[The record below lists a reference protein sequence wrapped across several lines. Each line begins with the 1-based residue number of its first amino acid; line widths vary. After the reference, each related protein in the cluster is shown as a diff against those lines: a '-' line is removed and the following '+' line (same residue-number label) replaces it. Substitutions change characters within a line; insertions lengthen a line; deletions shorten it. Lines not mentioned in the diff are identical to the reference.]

1 MSELFPKW
9 LFKEDKEFIYIRVN
23 NIGRKIDK
31 QSICLYGMTDVYN
44 SIDYVINFLNL
55 NDFLITY
62 LHILKYN
69 SYNLHVYYNKIF
81 DIYVYIYIDKYSYK
95 IDKTCK
101 SYDCDSEMLLSKL
114 KEILDVESRINPIT
128 DY

>member
-1 MSELFPKW
+1 MGELFPKW

-23 NIGRKIDK
+23 NISRKIDK

-62 LHILKYN
+62 FHILKYN
-69 SYNLHVYYNKIF
+69 SYYLHVYYNKIF
-81 DIYVYIYIDKYSYK
+81 DIYVYIYIDKYTYN